1 MKKTIKR
8 LVLSLVCILT
18 VSATALADNDRPV
31 NVNQL
36 PQTAQQVIKKQFAGS
51 KIALAKQ
58 ETDMFGKSFDVIF
71 TNGNKIE
78 FDRNGNWTDIDCKHS
93 AVPSALIPS
102 QIRNYVNKSYNGQ
115 KVIQI
120 ERDRKTYEVKLS
132 GGIELTFNKQFR
144 LIDIDN

>member
-8 LVLSLVCILT
+8 LVLSLACLLT

-31 NVNQL
+31 NVDQL
-36 PQTAQQVIKKQFAGS
+36 PKTAQQVIKKQFAGS

-58 ETDMFGKSFDVIF
+58 ESDMFGKSFDVIF

-78 FDRNGNWTDIDCKHS
+78 FDRNGNWTDIDCKRS
-93 AVPSALIPS
+93 AVPTSLIPT
-102 QIRNYVNKSYNGQ
+102 QIRNYVNKSYSGQ

-120 ERDRKTYEVKLS
+120 ERDRKNYEVKLS
-132 GGIELTFNKQFR
+132 GGIELTFDKKFK

>member
-58 ETDMFGKSFDVIF
+58 ESDMFGKSFDVIF

-78 FDRNGNWTDIDCKHS
+78 FDRSGNWTDIDCKRS
-93 AVPSALIPS
+93 AVPTSLIPT
-102 QIRNYVNKSYNGQ
+102 QIRNYVNKSYSGQ

-120 ERDRKTYEVKLS
+120 ERDRKNYEVKLS
-132 GGIELTFNKQFR
+132 GGIELTFDKKFK